1 MNYLA
6 KLISRSGH
14 REYPIVESVLT
25 TEIAFNKKEK
35 QKKKK
40 KRKTVKKR

>member
-6 KLISRSGH
+6 MLISRSGH

-25 TEIAFNKKEK
+25 AEIAFNKKENR
-35 QKKKK
+35 KKENS
-40 KRKTVKKR
+40 